1 MHNPLRSEAE
11 MFRLVVIFGVAAAAV
26 IALAVTAGPEYG
38 VVLAALLLG
47 VGFGFAWAAS
57 RGSELGR
64 AEVASGDD
72 SAHRVLVVAN
82 QTVGGEALLEE
93 IRNRSR
99 GRGAEV
105 MVTVPALPGSRLD
118 YWASATDQAVE
129 DARQRLA
136 ESLAAIESL
145 GIQAR
150 GQVGDQDP
158 NVAMADALMA
168 FPADELIISTHPV
181 SKSKWLERGVV
192 EKAREEVDLPVT
204 HVVVDLAAEGGE

>member
-26 IALAVTAGPEYG
+26 IVLSVTAGPEFG

-47 VGFGFAWAAS
+47 VGIGFVWAAS
-57 RGSELGR
+57 RGSEPQR
-64 AEVASGDD
+64 AEVASAGD
-72 SAHRVLVVAN
+72 SAFRVLVVAN

-93 IRNRSR
+93 IRNRCR
-99 GRGAEV
+99 GRTAEV
-105 MVTVPALPGSRLD
+105 MVTVPALPGSRLA
-118 YWASATDQAVE
+118 YWASATDEAVE
-129 DARQRLA
+129 AAKQRLA

-158 NVAMADALMA
+158 NVAMADALRA
-168 FPADELIISTHPV
+168 FPADELIISTHPA
-181 SKSKWLERGVV
+181 STSKWLDRGVV
-192 EKAREEVDLPVT
+192 EKARDQVDLPVT
-204 HVVVDLAAEGGE
+204 HVVVDLAAEGVA

>member
-47 VGFGFAWAAS
+47 VGIGFAWAGS

-82 QTVGGEALLEE
+82 QTVGGQALLEE

-99 GRGAEV
+99 GRDAEV

-129 DARQRLA
+129 EARQRLA

-168 FPADELIISTHPV
+168 FPADELIISTHPA
-181 SKSKWLERGVV
+181 STSKWLERGVV
-192 EKAREEVDLPVT
+192 EKARQEVDLPVT
-204 HVVVDLAAEGGE
+204 HVVVDLPSEG